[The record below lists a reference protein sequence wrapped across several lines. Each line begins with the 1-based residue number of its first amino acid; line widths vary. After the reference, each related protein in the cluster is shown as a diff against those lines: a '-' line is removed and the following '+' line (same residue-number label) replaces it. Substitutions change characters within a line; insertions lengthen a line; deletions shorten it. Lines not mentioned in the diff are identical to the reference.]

1 MSTTREMT
9 ELELDLTAKL
19 AIARTH
25 ITFLVKYA
33 NRVAMHQITQ
43 QDIARVREARMF
55 AAQTEDAK
63 NG

>member
-25 ITFLVKYA
+25 ITFLLDYA
-33 NRVAMHQITQ
+33 RRVAQHQVTR
-43 QDIARVREARMF
+43 QDLERVQNARMF
-55 AAQTEDAK
+55 AVLMEDAK